1 MGVLGRIPE
10 ADPEVLRQGADGEGA
25 REPSGENCQRE
36 REAMEQGP
44 KLSKLWLPEC
54 LALAWW
60 PEEHPRGALPRSKGA
75 GLFHLYRALATTQPQ
90 LEEEQAYLPVVTG

>member
-54 LALAWW
+54 LALA
-60 PEEHPRGALPRSKGA
+60 
-75 GLFHLYRALATTQPQ
+75 
-90 LEEEQAYLPVVTG
+90 